1 MKKPIYDFILK
12 KTYARWIGLKEYYG
26 TNLLE
31 QPTQIRLYCPVG
43 RYLPNVKYPANENS
57 HTTLSIQK
65 GEGGTLNYY
74 CFDYGGGRVVVVILT
89 INGTI
94 NYMGQGIMIFR
105 RGIDITRGIGGL
117 FWALES
123 PERIWAH

>member
-1 MKKPIYDFILK
+1 MF
-12 KTYARWIGLKEYYG
+12 
-26 TNLLE
+26 
-31 QPTQIRLYCPVG
+31 QPCFF
-43 RYLPNVKYPANENS
+43 
-57 HTTLSIQK
+57 TL
-65 GEGGTLNYY
+65 
-74 CFDYGGGRVVVVILT
+74 ILT

-94 NYMGQGIMIFR
+94 NYMGRGIMIFR

>member
-1 MKKPIYDFILK
+1 MNMYNHQARLEAGTAENNHGPTCIIGELLKTILHVHAVPTACIYVLK
-12 KTYARWIGLKEYYG
+12 YSLQDTCACFYTIGESLRCVLWKW
-26 TNLLE
+26 L
-31 QPTQIRLYCPVG
+31 
-43 RYLPNVKYPANENS
+43 
-57 HTTLSIQK
+57 
-65 GEGGTLNYY
+65 
-74 CFDYGGGRVVVVILT
+74 LT

-94 NYMGQGIMIFR
+94 NYMGRGIMIFR